1 MPEHEQTP
9 SGRRKIR
16 VLVVDDSPFM
26 RQVLSNMLSQA
37 PDIQVVGAAR
47 DGIEALEKIRA
58 LRPDL
63 VTLDVEMP
71 RMDGLTALRTIMRE
85 MPLPVLIVSSL
96 TREGARITLEA
107 LDLGAVDFI
116 PKQIDSSI
124 LNIHRIQSELL
135 AKVRYFGRRGLPRIA
150 RMPAPSPPSSP
161 VSTAVPARSSVHPE
175 PKGAAV
181 RVVAIGTST
190 GGPRALQEILTRLPR
205 NFPAGI
211 LIVQHMP
218 PAFTQAFAERLN
230 QLSPLEVAEAYS
242 GAQIRPGRAWI
253 APGGKHMQVSP
264 RGDEIQIVQDPAT
277 LHMPSAD
284 VMMASVARAFGR
296 ETLGVILTGM
306 GQDGQEGMRRI
317 KEAGGQTLAQDEA
330 SCVVFGM
337 PRAAIESGVVDQ
349 VVPLAQMPAEI
360 LRRVRPKAARL
371 PAPAPS
377 AVGLAGRNKGVS

>member
-1 MPEHEQTP
+1 MPESNSQNGTQ
-9 SGRRKIR
+9 RKIR

-26 RQVLSNMLSQA
+26 RKALSTMLSQA

-47 DGIEALEKIRA
+47 DGVEALEKIRA

-71 RMDGLTALRTIMRE
+71 RMDGLATLRAIMRE
-85 MPLPVLIVSSL
+85 MPLPVLMVSSL
-96 TREGARITLEA
+96 TREGAQTTLEA

-124 LNIHRIQSELL
+124 LNIHKIQADLL
-135 AKVRYFGRRGLPRIA
+135 AKVRYFGRRGLPRGIS
-150 RMPAPSPPSSP
+150 RPRPQPDPVPTRSVPTSPRTVSSIPSGGG
-161 VSTAVPARSSVHPE
+161 RI
-175 PKGAAV
+175 

-190 GGPRALQEILTRLPR
+190 GGPRALQEILSRLPR

-211 LIVQHMP
+211 LVVQHMP

-230 QLSPLEVAEAYS
+230 QISPLEVGEAYT
-242 GAQIRPGRAWI
+242 GAPIRPGQVWI
-253 APGGKHMQVSP
+253 APGGKNMQVNP
-264 RGDEIQIVQDPAT
+264 RGSEIQIVQYPQT

-284 VMMASVARAFGR
+284 VMMVSVARVFGR
-296 ETLGVILTGM
+296 EVLGVILTGM
-306 GQDGQEGMRRI
+306 GQDGLEGMRRI

-337 PRAAIESGVVDQ
+337 PRAAIEGGVVDQ
-349 VVPLAQMPAEI
+349 VVPLSRMPEEI
-360 LRRVRPKAARL
+360 LRRVRPQEHPHAASFS
-371 PAPAPS
+371 APS
-377 AVGLAGRNKGVS
+377 KNLAV